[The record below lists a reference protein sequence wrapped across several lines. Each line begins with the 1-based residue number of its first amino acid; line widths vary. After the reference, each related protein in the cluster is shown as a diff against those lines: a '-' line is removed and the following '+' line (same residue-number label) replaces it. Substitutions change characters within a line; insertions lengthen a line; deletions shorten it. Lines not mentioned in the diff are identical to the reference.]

1 MYRLIIKG
9 FPGSS
14 VSKES
19 ACDVG
24 DLGSIPVLERSP
36 GGGHGSPFQNPCLEN
51 PHGQRSLA
59 GCIQSMGLQR
69 VGHDCVTKHTA
80 LIINVCLVS
89 VMQQGNLKNGEFSLY
104 LEVKNTKSHRKPQ
117 GDLCTNSS
125 HC

>member
-9 FPGSS
+9 FPGGS

-19 ACDVG
+19 VCNVG
-24 DLGSIPVLERSP
+24 NRDSVLRLGRSCAEGNGIPLQYS
-36 GGGHGSPFQNPCLEN
+36 CLEN

-104 LEVKNTKSHRKPQ
+104 LEVKNTKSHRKPP
-117 GDLCTNSS
+117 GDLWYQ
-125 HC
+125 